1 MFKSFLVFFADIFET
16 IIVALA
22 VFLLTYFFL
31 IQPHRV
37 QGDSMLPNFVNGELI
52 LTDKISYKIRQPSRG
67 DVVVFRAPQDAGKDF
82 IKRIVGL
89 PGETLEL
96 AEGKIY
102 VNGNAIDEQYLGPGF
117 VTLGGSFLREGAKVI
132 VPDAEYLV
140 LGDNRNHSSD
150 SREWGTIKKSEVVGR
165 AFIIYWPPPSFALVP
180 QVQF

>member
-1 MFKSFLVFFADIFET
+1 MFRGFLVFFADIFET
-16 IIVALA
+16 IIIALA

-52 LTDKISYKIRQPSRG
+52 LTDKISYKIREPARG
-67 DVVVFRAPQDAGKDF
+67 DVIVFRAPTDSGKDF

-89 PGETLEL
+89 PGEKVEL
-96 AEGKIY
+96 SNGNIY
-102 VNGNAIDEQYLGPGF
+102 VNGNPLKEAYL
-117 VTLGGSFLREGAKVI
+117 TLETKTVSGSYLREGGQAT
-132 VPDAEYLV
+132 VPSSEYFV
-140 LGDNRNHSSD
+140 LGDNRSHSSD
-150 SREWGTIKKSEVVGR
+150 SREWGTIKKESFVGR